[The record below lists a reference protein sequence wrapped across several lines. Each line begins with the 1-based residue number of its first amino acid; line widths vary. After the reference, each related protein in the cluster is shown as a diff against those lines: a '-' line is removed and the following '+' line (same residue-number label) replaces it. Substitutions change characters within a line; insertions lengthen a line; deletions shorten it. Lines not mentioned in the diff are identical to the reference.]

1 MLLNISFF
9 EKQKSSTNDDD
20 DDDEVRK
27 IMLDEDENSI
37 VDEEEVHDGTHD
49 PEWSDAGED
58 EVEDDSVESNS
69 KRNVR

>member
-1 MLLNISFF
+1 
-9 EKQKSSTNDDD
+9 
-20 DDDEVRK
+20 
-27 IMLDEDENSI
+27 MLDEDENSI
-37 VDEEEVHDGTHD
+37 DDEEEVHDGMHD

>member
-1 MLLNISFF
+1 MLLKN
-9 EKQKSSTNDDD
+9 KKSSTND

-37 VDEEEVHDGTHD
+37 VDEEEGHDGAHD
-49 PEWSDAGED
+49 PEWSNAGKDED
-58 EVEDDSVESNS
+58 EDDSVESNS